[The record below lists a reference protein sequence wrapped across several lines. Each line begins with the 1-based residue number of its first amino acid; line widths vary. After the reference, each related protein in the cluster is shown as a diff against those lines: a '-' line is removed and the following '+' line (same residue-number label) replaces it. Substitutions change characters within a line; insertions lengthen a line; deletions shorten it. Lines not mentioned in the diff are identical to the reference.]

1 MGEINESNQFE
12 QRIVASMGGELSLAG
27 VRLIIP
33 PDALNKDQTVIIRV
47 CGGDGPLLPPH
58 QVLLSPVVIV
68 GPSDLSMKRPF
79 TLHVPHCIH
88 QPTPTH
94 NFQPERRAVERIQ
107 ASEYYG
113 WEVEV
118 KPQGPQLKLHKM
130 KRNHQNFFSLLSTKA
145 GAWAMVGAPKISSIQ
160 NFPSSSKSIF
170 VLVYGRAVDLT
181 ALEVQIR
188 IRVCDQLPSTFEM
201 IEREELSQRSK
212 RLSDPV
218 TIGVTRSTAGLRV
231 RLEPASHDWRCTMV
245 TSSQEVPVCELW
257 RRAAGPVCFN
267 LRRINNCANSTFLNL
282 NLNVFQGPNSQPHYI
297 KAVYHVN
304 AS

>member
-1 MGEINESNQFE
+1 MVFHQYFHKIYFCFQ
-12 QRIVASMGGELSLAG
+12 SLAG

-88 QPTPTH
+88 QPTATH

-118 KPQGPQLKLHKM
+118 KPQGPQLKVCNFLIKNCISRFDLERLFKFIKLHKM

-218 TIGVTRSTAGLRV
+218 TIGVTRSTAGKSLIF
-231 RLEPASHDWRCTMV
+231 T
-245 TSSQEVPVCELW
+245 
-257 RRAAGPVCFN
+257 
-267 LRRINNCANSTFLNL
+267 
-282 NLNVFQGPNSQPHYI
+282 VF
-297 KAVYHVN
+297 KK
-304 AS
+304 